1 MERPKGV
8 YFLVAG
14 HVYLAVLIL
23 MGLPGGGKWS
33 EPWRRLVYAFLV
45 SGIALGLWRLRYWAR
60 IVALIVCTV
69 FFLAFFPLAVAR
81 PLEMLS
87 RLMVHW
93 SIIPWFAF
101 VTWAP
106 WYLLRPQVK
115 RAFGVGGRPS
125 SPSQQP
131 QAPSEGSPS
140 SSAP

>member
-14 HVYLAVLIL
+14 YVYLAVLIL

-101 VTWAP
+101 VFWAP

-115 RAFGVGGRPS
+115 RAFAAGRRAPSAISPSDPPTGS
-125 SPSQQP
+125 SPP
-131 QAPSEGSPS
+131 PA
-140 SSAP
+140 AR